1 MSSGGV
7 TPPLCYHSKNHLFQQ
22 LKNSQKALAKHP
34 KNSTIHTQTHHNFRY
49 LAAIVN
55 WTQKAPEIPSNERI
69 FSYKQQLEGTM
80 AKRKSKKLR
89 AKINQL
95 KEDILYYIY
104 SPVRL
109 FKNYAFGLD
118 LRSIAFL

>member
-1 MSSGGV
+1 M
-7 TPPLCYHSKNHLFQQ
+7 
-22 LKNSQKALAKHP
+22 
-34 KNSTIHTQTHHNFRY
+34 
-49 LAAIVN
+49 
-55 WTQKAPEIPSNERI
+55 PSNEII

-109 FKNYAFGLD
+109 FKKLCFWVGFAVNSFSLAMLAAAMIFYFNLPSSEEISFENAKQIAIQKINK
-118 LRSIAFL
+118 RSEK